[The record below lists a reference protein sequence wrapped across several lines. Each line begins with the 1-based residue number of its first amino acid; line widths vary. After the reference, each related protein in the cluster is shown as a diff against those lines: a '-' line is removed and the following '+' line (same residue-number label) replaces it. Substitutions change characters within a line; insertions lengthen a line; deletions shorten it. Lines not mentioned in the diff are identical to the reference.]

1 MPKDLIAPHGGTL
14 INRVV
19 ADDQRNAVIARAEK
33 APFGRRTCGFCHCG
47 PNKSQ

>member
-19 ADDQRNAVIARAEK
+19 ANDQYDAVLARAQK
-33 APFGRRTCGFCHCG
+33 APIVALSEVALSDLH
-47 PNKSQ
+47 